1 MKNDPENP
9 KKIGKYPVIKKLG
22 SGATATVWLCKDP
35 DVKARQ
41 VAVKVVRFTGGNA
54 ALSKRMKKIF
64 KNEMMVAQ
72 VLNHPNIVR
81 VFESQIEDDYAYLVM
96 ELVDGG
102 SLADYCTFEKL
113 LPVKQVISLI
123 FKCCMALDAAYQK
136 GIVHRDIKPANIL
149 LTDKMEPK
157 ITDFGLAL
165 NMSRTIEGDESTFI
179 VGVGSAAYMSP
190 EQIKVYPLN
199 QKTDLYSLGVVLF
212 QLLTGR
218 LPYRAPNQAALMYK
232 IINSDIPKPSAL
244 NPNLPAELDKIVK
257 HALEKDLF
265 SRYRTGADFAKD
277 LSSLRYE
284 LAEESPEDLAQQQR
298 NDTRHFDLLRR
309 LGFFA
314 QFEDIEIWEILRISK
329 IRKFPKGTVLV
340 KEGERNR
347 NFGVILSGTANV
359 SVNGRVLAQLSSA
372 EPVGEVAF
380 LHPQD
385 DRRHASVIA
394 TDTLV
399 FLEIQA
405 KTLDAVSE
413 ELAARLKDALLITL
427 IDRLRY
433 SNRIALQNMGAA
445 PPRAWSAPTL

>member
-22 SGATATVWLCKDP
+22 TGATATVWLCKDP
-35 DVKARQ
+35 DVKNLQ
-41 VAVKVVRFTGGNA
+41 VAVKVVRFTAGNA

-72 VLNHPNIVR
+72 YLNHPNIVR
-81 VFESQIEDDYAYLVM
+81 VFDSQLEDDYAFLVM
-96 ELVDGG
+96 EFVDGG

-165 NMSRTIEGDESTFI
+165 NMSRTDGEESTFI
-179 VGVGSAAYMSP
+179 MGVGSAAYMSP

-199 QKTDLYSLGVVLF
+199 QKTDLYSFGVVLF
-212 QLLTGR
+212 QMLTGR

-244 NPNLPAELDKIVK
+244 NPNIPAELDKIVK
-257 HALEKDLF
+257 HAMEKDLF

-284 LAEESPEDLAQQQR
+284 IAEETEEDLAQQQR
-298 NDTRHFDLLRR
+298 ADTKHFELLRR
-309 LGFFA
+309 LSFFS

-329 IRKFPKGTVLV
+329 IRKFSAGTVLV
-340 KEGERNR
+340 REGERNR
-347 NFGVILSGTANV
+347 NFGVILSGTADV
-359 SVNGRVLAQLSSA
+359 SINGRVLAKLCAS

-385 DRRHASVIA
+385 DRRHASVI
-394 TDTLV
+394 TSEPLI

-405 KTLDAVSE
+405 KTLDVVSE
-413 ELAARLKDALLITL
+413 ELALRLKDALLITL

-433 SNRIALQNMGAA
+433 SNHIALQNTGAPA
-445 PPRAWSAPTL
+445 PRAWSAPTL